1 MKLLHLF
8 RRFVRAL
15 WPGPPRSSDTAWVE
29 SLLTPPELA
38 LWQRLP
44 NHDQRYTIRVGRHV
58 QRTLS
63 GTTYEDDRWPAVAL
77 LHDVGKLDAG
87 LGVAGRTLATVA
99 GTVRPRT
106 RASHGR
112 FGRYLRHDE
121 IGEQM
126 LRAAGS
132 RDEAAVW
139 AGSHH
144 HPERWGST
152 VAIVPLP
159 VAEALAAADNA

>member
-1 MKLLHLF
+1 VKPLHLVQ
-8 RRFVRAL
+8 RFVRAL
-15 WPGPPRSSDTAWVE
+15 RPGPPRPAEAAWAE

-38 LWQRLP
+38 LWLRLP
-44 NHDQRYTIRVGRHV
+44 NHERRYTIRVARHV
-58 QRTLS
+58 QRALA
-63 GTTYEDDRWPAVAL
+63 GTSYEDDRWPAVAL

-87 LGVAGRTLATVA
+87 LGVSGRTLATLA
-99 GTVRPRT
+99 GVVRPRT
-106 RASHGR
+106 RSSGGR

-139 AGSHH
+139 AGAHH

-159 VAEALAAADNA
+159 VADALAAADNA